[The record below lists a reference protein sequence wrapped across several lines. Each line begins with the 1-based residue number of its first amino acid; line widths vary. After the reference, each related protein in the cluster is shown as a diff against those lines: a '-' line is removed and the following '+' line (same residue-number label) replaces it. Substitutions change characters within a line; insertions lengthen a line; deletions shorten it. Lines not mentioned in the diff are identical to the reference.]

1 MTISIGRR
9 QAAVIAVS
17 GRRWTAILTDE
28 EAAVL
33 VKATHALVAD
43 SGFTARERLD
53 LRRAT
58 AAFNAARMVR

>member
-9 QAAVIAVS
+9 QAAVIAGS

-33 VKATHALVAD
+33 VKATLALVAD

-58 AAFNAARMVR
+58 AALNAARMVR

>member
-1 MTISIGRR
+1 MRR
-9 QAAVIAVS
+9 ALVT

-33 VKATHALVAD
+33 VKATRALVAD
-43 SGFTARERLD
+43 SGFTARERID

-58 AAFNAARMVR
+58 AALNAARIVQ